1 MQSTSK
7 VLEEFFFQNTEPF
20 SPSVDPTPI
29 TETGK
34 STIYKY
40 SDSTITTVS
49 GLPKDFYF
57 ANDTG
62 NNTTKDLEGTINRA
76 ADISL
81 NLTRFKHEF
90 KYLNDK
96 TGVYGDDILDE
107 NGNPLQQNIKSLT
120 EARKSDGQI
129 MLVQQNTMYIIGIIT
144 TATILITAIMIAK

>member
-20 SPSVDPTPI
+20 SPSVDPTST

-40 SDSTITTVS
+40 TDSTITVS
-49 GLPKDFYF
+49 GLPKYFYF
-57 ANDTG
+57 ASDSG
-62 NNTTKDLEGTINRA
+62 DNTTKDLDGTINRA

-81 NLTRFKHEF
+81 NLTRFKQEF
-90 KYLNDK
+90 KYLK
-96 TGVYGDDILDE
+96 EQTGVYGDDILDD
-107 NGNPLQQNIKSLT
+107 NGNPLQKNIKSLT